1 MLMSA
6 SWQVLKK
13 DKELLVFPLIS
24 SICGLVLLAV
34 FFVPVYQS
42 GFFTSP
48 DERTASNPPTI
59 FYLVFFAFY
68 FCSYFIVV
76 FFNSAVIAC
85 AVMRMEG
92 GDPTVSDGFR
102 AAFSRLGTIAAWA
115 FVSASV
121 GLILKAI
128 EDRSKLVGRIVAW
141 LLGVAW
147 TVASFLV
154 IPILVVEGKGP
165 IDALRE
171 STAMLRKTWGQQLV
185 GKLGFGAIFLIVRI
199 PAIVLIVLGFMS
211 VHSGGLTILSVLCF
225 AAGVLWIFATSVY
238 QSALSSTFQAA
249 VYMYA
254 RDGQAPDGF
263 DAQLITDVMTRR

>member
-24 SICGLVLLAV
+24 GICGLVLLAA
-34 FFVPVYQS
+34 FFVPLYQS
-42 GFFTSP
+42 GFFGSS
-48 DERTASNPPTI
+48 DKGAAQNPPAI
-59 FYLVFFAFY
+59 YYLVFFAFY
-68 FCSYFIVV
+68 FCSCFVVV
-76 FFNSAVIAC
+76 FFNSAIVAC

-92 GDPTVSDGFR
+92 GDPTVRDGFR

-128 EDRSKLVGRIVAW
+128 EDRSKLVGKIVAW

-171 STAMLRKTWGQQLV
+171 STAMLRRTWGQQLV
-185 GKLGFGAIFLIVRI
+185 GKLGFGAIFVIVGI
-199 PAIVLIVLGFMS
+199 PAIVLIMLGFMTI
-211 VHSGGLTILSVLCF
+211 HSEGFTILSVLCF
-225 AAGVLWIFATSVY
+225 AAGVLWILAASIY
-238 QSALSSTFQAA
+238 QSALSSIFQAA

-254 RDGQAPDGF
+254 RDGQAPAGF
-263 DAQLITDVMTRR
+263 DAQLITDAMTRR